1 MAYYVNSSTLGVDL
15 TQSQSSVAPTFGIG
29 QIINGSDG
37 SIWQYV
43 QAETTVSAY
52 SVVAINPSGIMNMA
66 VLGMINGSTEGKQL
80 AVSQFSFAPS
90 EYGWV
95 PVHGVGGP
103 GGTFKVKVSGSVSAG
118 LMLYIGTASGNL
130 AITAAVSGTIEGIAV
145 VTAMDTANTA
155 VTAAPCIL
163 TWPRARTLGQ

>member
-1 MAYYVNSSTLGVDL
+1 MAFYVNSSMIGVDL

-29 QIINGSDG
+29 NIVHGNDG

-43 QAETTVSAY
+43 QAATTVSAY
-52 SVVAINPSGIMNMA
+52 SVIAISASGTANMA
-66 VLGMINGSTEGKQL
+66 TLTALDNSSGGYQL
-80 AVSQFSFAPS
+80 AVSQFAFAPS

-130 AITAAVSGTIEGIAV
+130 SITAATSGTIAGIAV
-145 VTAMDTANTA
+145 VTAMDTASTA

-163 TWPRARTLGQ
+163 TWPKARSAGQ